1 VRIRRR
7 GRHTAP
13 SQVEKVAEKAGK
25 AAPAMAIAGALVAAP
40 QAQHAF
46 TGAAKP
52 GTIAAADTRSA
63 GQQAAAA
70 TLDSVA
76 AHAVRVSSTSTARHA
91 ATSGPASNT
100 HYKVKSGDTL
110 SGIAEH
116 YYHKAADW
124 QWLYH
129 ENDKTISDP
138 NLIYPGE
145 TLFVPSDPPA
155 NFTLSSY
162 VPKHG
167 SYVPKHAKPAAP
179 VVTTSTSHHSDGT
192 GSGSHS
198 SGGTVTA
205 QDATQ
210 GSHTSSQGG
219 SGSLSGTLGCSGL
232 EQLWDAAGG
241 NPSHAFMAAEIAM
254 AESGG
259 NQYALSPTDD
269 FGYWQINASNGSLA
283 TYNALGNAKSAII
296 LSDNGTNWSP
306 WTTYTAG
313 LYVGRC

>member
-1 VRIRRR
+1 
-7 GRHTAP
+7 
-13 SQVEKVAEKAGK
+13 
-25 AAPAMAIAGALVAAP
+25 MAIAGALVAAP

-46 TGAAKP
+46 TTAAKP
-52 GTIAAADTRSA
+52 GTVAAADARGAAGA

-70 TLDSVA
+70 TLDSVT
-76 AHAVRVSSTSTARHA
+76 AHTVVVSSTSTARHA
-91 ATSGPASNT
+91 ATASNT

-110 SGIAEH
+110 SGIAEQ

-129 ENDKTISDP
+129 ENATTISDP

-162 VPKHG
+162 VPKH
-167 SYVPKHAKPAAP
+167 AKPAAP
-179 VVTTSTSHHSDGT
+179 VVTTSTSQDSDSSGSGSS

-198 SGGTVTA
+198 GGTVTVQA
-205 QDATQ
+205 ASQ
-210 GSHTSSQGG
+210 GSSTSSHSG
-219 SGSLSGTLGCSGL
+219 SGGLSGTLGCSGL

-241 NPSHAFMAAEIAM
+241 NPQHAFMAAEIAM

-259 NQYALSPTDD
+259 NQYAHSPTDD
-269 FGYWQINASNGSLA
+269 FGYWQINASNGALA
-283 TYNALGNAKSAII
+283 TYDALGNAKSAII
-296 LSDNGTNWSP
+296 LSQDGTNWSP

>member
-46 TGAAKP
+46 TGTAKP
-52 GTIAAADTRSA
+52 GTVAAADTRSA
-63 GQQAAAA
+63 GQQAATA

-76 AHAVRVSSTSTARHA
+76 AHAVLVISTSTARHA